1 MYSSKQQYNFQIN
14 SDKSNIMAIKNPDI
28 CNNLNNELT
37 HNINSCTKYKYLGI
51 FIDNYGR
58 IPIKN

>member
-1 MYSSKQQYNFQIN
+1 
-14 SDKSNIMAIKNPDI
+14 MAIKNPDI

-37 HNINSCTKYKYLGI
+37 HNINSFTQYKYLGI
-51 FIDNYGR
+51 IIDNYGR

>member
-1 MYSSKQQYNFQIN
+1 
-14 SDKSNIMAIKNPDI
+14 MAIKNTDN

-37 HNINSCTKYKYLGI
+37 HNINSFTQNKYLGI
-51 FIDNYGR
+51 IIDNYGR